1 MTTRGRDRVSSVQ
14 FQPATPAA
22 FPRGAEG
29 IITGN
34 AAMASHADT
43 RQGIGSSP
51 SGLPGGG
58 VPHDDEPTAFV
69 KTPRQ
74 LIVVVILGF
83 AIPIVLIVLL
93 ATFVQMSTRVGAG

>member
-1 MTTRGRDRVSSVQ
+1 
-14 FQPATPAA
+14 
-22 FPRGAEG
+22 
-29 IITGN
+29 
-34 AAMASHADT
+34 MASHADT

-93 ATFVQMSTRVGAG
+93 FISLFLISAGLDEIANPRVRRNRA